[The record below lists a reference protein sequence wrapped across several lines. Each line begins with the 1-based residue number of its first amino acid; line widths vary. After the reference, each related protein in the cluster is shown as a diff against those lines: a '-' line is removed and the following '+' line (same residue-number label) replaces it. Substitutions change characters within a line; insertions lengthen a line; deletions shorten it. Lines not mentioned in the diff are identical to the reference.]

1 MQYGKPARKRDK
13 VIVSLD
19 LLNNVIVVL
28 VRPRFPENIG
38 AAARVTA
45 NMGLGALRVTAPER
59 LWPDPM
65 QRMATAQG
73 QPVLEAMTVHDDLDR
88 ALADCVGAVAT
99 TARQGSKR
107 GRLLPPR
114 AAAPQALDR
123 AKSGLL
129 ALVFGPED
137 KGLTTEEIDACS
149 LTACIPTAQA
159 SSLNLAQAVMVLAYE
174 VRLAALNL
182 EGHAQTHP
190 RKVASMAE
198 TQGLKEHLK
207 EALVA
212 IGSYLPDNPSHFFRP
227 FKNVL
232 DRAQPSSAEV
242 RALRGMARQI
252 LWLKRE
258 LDQKDSP
265 PDTE

>member
-1 MQYGKPARKRDK
+1 MALEL
-13 VIVSLD
+13 LD
-19 LLNNVIVVL
+19 NFVVVL

-38 AAARVTA
+38 AAARALA
-45 NMGLGALRVTAPER
+45 NMGLGGLRTVKPER
-59 LWPDPM
+59 LWPEPM
-65 QRMATAQG
+65 RRMATTQG
-73 QPVLEAMTVHDDLDR
+73 LPALEAMSVHDSLPE

-114 AAAPQALDR
+114 PAAEQALER
-123 AKSGLL
+123 AAGGRV

-137 KGLTTEEIDACS
+137 KGLTTEEVDACS
-149 LTACIPTAQA
+149 LTACIPTDQA

-174 VRLAALNL
+174 VRMCALYSQ
-182 EGHAQTHP
+182 GHARAMP
-190 RKVASMAE
+190 RKVASLAE
-198 TQGLKEHLK
+198 LDGLKEHLK
-207 EALVA
+207 QALVA
-212 IGSYLPDNPSHFFRP
+212 IGSYLPDNPDHFFRP

-258 LDQKDSP
+258 LDKNDSG
-265 PDTE
+265 TE

>member
-1 MQYGKPARKRDK
+1 M
-13 VIVSLD
+13 SLD
-19 LLNNVIVVL
+19 LLENIVVVL

-73 QPVLEAMTVHDDLDR
+73 QPVLEAMTVHDSLND
-88 ALADCVGAVAT
+88 ALADCMGAVAT

-107 GRLLPPR
+107 GRLIPPR
-114 AAAPQALDR
+114 SAALQALER
-123 AKSGLL
+123 AQGGKV

-137 KGLTTEEIDACS
+137 KGLTTKEVDACS
-149 LTACIPTAQA
+149 LTTCIPTAQA

-174 VRLAALNL
+174 VRMAALNSQ
-182 EGHAQTHP
+182 GHAKAMP
-190 RKVASMAE
+190 RKAASLAE
-198 TQGLKEHLK
+198 LDGLKEHLK
-207 EALVA
+207 QALVA
-212 IGSYLPDNPSHFFRP
+212 IGSYLPDNPDHFFRP

-258 LDQKDSP
+258 LDKND
-265 PDTE
+265 